1 MKRFLLFAI
10 LVINMSC
17 ISYAADNNGIYVAPK
32 ISFSVQHA
40 RGELDL
46 HTSTWGPKKVF
57 GARAG
62 GALALGYDFRPH
74 FDVPLRVELE
84 YATAEH
90 ISKTASIKVR
100 RRPYGFRAKIGVQT
114 ILFNAYADIPN
125 RSGFTPYLGA
135 GAGLAV
141 VTTEGRGMGISA
153 CCTKTVPAGQVG
165 LGCSY
170 AFNDQIAV
178 DLGYRFVYM
187 GSTRASCDG
196 IRLDLRR
203 NYMHQVLLGLR
214 VMF

>member
-1 MKRFLLFAI
+1 MDILIRLL
-10 LVINMSC
+10 M
-17 ISYAADNNGIYVAPK
+17 
-32 ISFSVQHA
+32 
-40 RGELDL
+40 
-46 HTSTWGPKKVF
+46 
-57 GARAG
+57 
-62 GALALGYDFRPH
+62 ALEAVVCLM
-74 FDVPLRVELE
+74 L
-84 YATAEH
+84 
-90 ISKTASIKVR
+90 
-100 RRPYGFRAKIGVQT
+100 IGV
-114 ILFNAYADIPN
+114 ILIQ
-125 RSGFTPYLGA
+125 RSK
-135 GAGLAV
+135 
-141 VTTEGRGMGISA
+141 GRGMGISA